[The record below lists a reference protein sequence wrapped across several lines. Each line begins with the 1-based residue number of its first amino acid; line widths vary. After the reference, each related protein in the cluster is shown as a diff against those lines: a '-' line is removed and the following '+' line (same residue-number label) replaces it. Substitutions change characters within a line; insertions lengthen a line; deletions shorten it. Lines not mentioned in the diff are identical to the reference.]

1 MLEAVKAQT
10 PAWFYPLALAISVSI
25 FGGCNFGFDVEDQ
38 VRDRL
43 NDARQRWQEQS
54 IGNYQFIY
62 AQQRGDVIVDTAE
75 VFVRSGTVDSIATS
89 PEVSEDELLVGT
101 VGSFFDLIEDRIGED
116 DSQFGADFDE
126 EQGFPVSY
134 NADFQD
140 GRRNQDIITIALVD
154 SVGNGQQTEDR

>member
-1 MLEAVKAQT
+1 M
-10 PAWFYPLALAISVSI
+10 WFYLLTLTIGGTVV
-25 FGGCNFGFDVEDQ
+25 GGCDAGFDVENQ
-38 VRDRL
+38 VRDQL
-43 NDARQRWQEQS
+43 DEARQRWQEQS
-54 IGNYQFIY
+54 IRNYQFIY

-116 DSQFGADFDE
+116 DSQFGADFDD

-140 GRRNQDIITIALVD
+140 DRRSQDIITIALVD
-154 SVGNGQQTEDR
+154 SVNESQETQGQ

>member
-1 MLEAVKAQT
+1 MKARIPT
-10 PAWFYPLALAISVSI
+10 WFYLLTLVIGVVVS
-25 FGGCNFGFDVEDQ
+25 GGCDAGFDVENQ
-38 VRDRL
+38 VRDQL
-43 NDARQRWQEQS
+43 DEARQRWQEQS
-54 IGNYQFIY
+54 IRNYQFIY

-89 PEVSEDELLVGT
+89 PAVAEDELLVGT
-101 VGSFFDLIEDRIGED
+101 VGSFFDLIEARIGED

-140 GRRNQDIITIALVD
+140 DRRNQDIITIALVD
-154 SVGNGQQTEDR
+154 SISGGQ